1 MNKDLD
7 LIKVLKDCPKG
18 TKFYSKCFGEL
29 TLDCII
35 GSRICLKDYSKFN
48 RLYEKDGK
56 YVCCDETAEIDLLP
70 SKDQRDWSKW
80 HIPFVDGDIIFTEA
94 RDHWLSIFKRN
105 IDEKCE
111 TYVDLCIE
119 ENRLFND
126 TTYLCPISD
135 IIEQRFAT
143 EEEKKHLFDAIK
155 KHGYNWNAEKK
166 VLEESSDPEF
176 KDGDIIHIN
185 VNECNFLS
193 IYKGRSNREIYNY
206 LDLNLSDDYLSF
218 SIECNE
224 SVPFEDSRDLTY
236 RLATEEEKEHLF
248 NVIKEKGYKWDADKK
263 KLSKIEKFDIKTLIP
278 FESKVLVRDE
288 YNYWCG
294 SIYTGYK
301 NNKFHTVDCS
311 YYNQCIPYKG
321 NEHLFG
327 TKDDCEEYYKIW

>member
-29 TLDCII
+29 TLHCII
-35 GSRICLKDYSKFN
+35 DSRICLKDYSKFN
-48 RLYEKDGK
+48 RIYEKDGK

-80 HIPFVDGDIIFTEA
+80 HRPFVDGDIIFTRTNNPEYNYG
-94 RDHWLSIFKRN
+94 WLSIFKEIYDNNCISYLDVYLDNFDYSPN
-105 IDEKCE
+105 IDM
-111 TYVDLCIE
+111 VLC
-119 ENRLFND
+119 D
-126 TTYLCPISD
+126 ISE
-135 IIEQRFAT
+135 IVEQ
-143 EEEKKHLFDAIK
+143 
-155 KHGYNWNAEKK
+155 
-166 VLEESSDPEF
+166 
-176 KDGDIIHIN
+176 
-185 VNECNFLS
+185 
-193 IYKGRSNREIYNY
+193 
-206 LDLNLSDDYLSF
+206 
-218 SIECNE
+218 
-224 SVPFEDSRDLTY
+224 
-236 RLATEEEKEHLF
+236 RLATEKEKQKLF
-248 NVIKEKGYKWDADKK
+248 DVIKVNGYKWDADKK
-263 KLSKIEKFDIKTLIP
+263 KLEKLIIPKFKVGDEIKHRLTGDTYKILFVLSNGCDGGVYDVAITDKIGKSIAVEEQDNYELIPNKFNPEKFDIKTLIP

-321 NEHLFG
+321 NEHLLG